1 MDEFNYYKT
10 ELEKINTESEY
21 PAQMKIKSESG
32 ETKWLS
38 LNQESASEIVQFLT
52 DKYLTK

>member
-1 MDEFNYYKT
+1 MDEFNYYRT
-10 ELEKINTESEY
+10 ELEKINTKSEY
-21 PAQMKIKSESG
+21 PAQLKIKSESG